1 MAEGTEITYVSGLH
15 ANNDAKFFEDVYIYG
30 NLYYDL
36 DGTDNLT
43 VDNLTVNHQANFKD
57 IFGTGIGTYNG
68 PITFNSGTYF
78 AGIATFTEPIEID
91 YLHVKERFW
100 VGKNDSG
107 QTLTA
112 YPEEYGNRVGI
123 NSTIPQPSAT
133 LDVGGSIIVSGGIHQ
148 IGAAG
153 SVGIGS
159 TRPEREVDV
168 AGDVKID
175 RLIYDRRNEA
185 GANGYYLQ
193 RDEHGIVWVAPP
205 PAQVEGIFL
214 QNEGAYVGSGFSFT
228 TLNLIGTGSG
238 GDLVHAVQDASN
250 ANLAHLHFTDNWVKN
265 NSGLHTMGANVGINI
280 ANPSER
286 LHVVGTA
293 KITGITQI
301 TSSTASSSYQSGALV
316 VTGGVGIGGQLRTND
331 YVKVGG
337 NLDVEG
343 TSGSTSTVTGAAVI
357 KGGVGIAENLNAGGS
372 GTFAGRLDVNST
384 LQSGN
389 STNGAAVI
397 DGGVGIGKNLN
408 VGENAQI
415 TGNLLVET
423 DTTLEKTVKIEGGT
437 WIDSGLVISGFTTG
451 TISTAIYAQNA
462 GFATNSHRSG
472 FTTYADL
479 AGISTYSKVAGF
491 ATNAHRAGFATYA
504 DRAGIAT
511 YVENAG
517 ITTFVATKLTG
528 TDREYFLTFVDDA
541 ADTATGTGQT
551 VRVDTGIKYNP
562 AHDSLNVVG
571 ILTVGGATTIHGSL
585 ELEGALIDKNNNAS
599 GPGAAQTDYLL
610 SSVGTGVSWR
620 PPGVETTNAIY
631 VTVDGN
637 DANSGLLE
645 GDSKR
650 SIAGAAAI
658 AQAGDTIIVR
668 SGVYYE
674 NNPVG
679 LRTDVAI
686 SGEDLRLVTV
696 VPNNNDKDVFHVR
709 RGCLVQNLNFAGA
722 TSSTL
727 VSGAAVAFPPL
738 TNSEKAASG
747 YIALGPANEG
757 PRRGNPALGGR
768 YKSPYVRNCTNFMT
782 GSIGMKIDGNH
793 VSSNYTGTVNIGQ
806 DLKSMVCDSFTQY
819 NEAGIGV
826 SLTNKGYAQLVSIFT
841 ISCDIAIYA
850 DSGGQCDLTNSNSS
864 FGNYG
869 LYADGVSATEYT
881 GKTLVSKVAEG
892 DEFVIENLKD
902 GFNNF
907 RKPFDGQAMF
917 FKADLDDFADTSS
930 TGVMAQ
936 PFQLIREIKILD
948 GGTGYVEGAPPN
960 IIVDIPL
967 GPEGIR
973 AELSANVSAAGSITS
988 VDVIAS
994 GRNFLPQTG
1003 SGPTQ
1008 RIGLTTSPT
1017 SGNSAIMEV
1026 ITDPIYYTVD
1036 TATEPSA
1043 VVGITTLS
1051 LNEFVPFSVS
1061 EDTDVEFRRIS
1072 RIITSSHSFEYVG
1085 AGTDINRANPF
1096 QGGEPIPEN
1105 EIVAINGGQV
1115 PFTSTDQKGNFRIGE
1130 GLTIDQTTST
1140 ISGRDFNRAIQA
1152 QLTPLILALK

>member
-57 IFGTGIGTYNG
+57 IFATGIGTYNG

-100 VGKNDSG
+100 VGTDESG

-112 YPEEYGNRVGI
+112 YPELYGDRVGI
-123 NSTIPQPSAT
+123 NSTIPQDSAT

-250 ANLAHLHFTDNWVKN
+250 QNLAHLHFTDNWVKN

-280 ANPSER
+280 ATPTSR
-286 LHVVGTA
+286 LHVDGTA
-293 KITGITQI
+293 KITDDVEFTSNTQ
-301 TSSTASSSYQSGALV
+301 STNKTSGALV
-316 VTGGVGIGGQLRTND
+316 VGGGVGIALRLNVGEGADIAGVLNVDSTTQSTNTGTGAAIIDGGVGIGKNLN
-331 YVKVGG
+331 VGG
-337 NLDVEG
+337 N
-343 TSGSTSTVTGAAVI
+343 
-357 KGGVGIAENLNAGGS
+357 
-372 GTFAGRLDVNST
+372 GTFTGRLDVNDT
-384 LQSGN
+384 TQSGN

-415 TGNLLVET
+415 TGNLLVESN
-423 DTTLEKTVKIEGGT
+423 TTLEKTVKIEGGT

-451 TISTAIYAQNA
+451 TISTAIFSHNA

-479 AGISTYSKVAGF
+479 AGIATYSKVAGF

-504 DRAGIAT
+504 DTAGIAT
-511 YVENAG
+511 YVLNAG
-517 ITTFVATKLTG
+517 VTTFVATKVTS

-541 ADTATGTGQT
+541 VDTPTGTGQT

-585 ELEGALIDKNNNAS
+585 ELEGTLIDKNNS
-599 GPGAAQTDYLL
+599 VAAGKTDYRL
-610 SSVGTGVSWR
+610 SSVGSGVSWR

-645 GDSKR
+645 GDAKR
-650 SIAGAAAI
+650 SIAGACEI

-696 VPNNNDKDVFHVR
+696 VPLNNNKDVFHVR
-709 RGCLVQNLNFAGA
+709 RGCLIQNLNFAGE

-727 VSGAAVAFPPL
+727 VTGGAVAFPPL
-738 TNSEKAASG
+738 TNSEKAVSG

-841 ISCDIAIYA
+841 IGCEKAIYA

-864 FGNYG
+864 FGNFG
-869 LYADGVSATEYT
+869 LYADGVSSTEYT
-881 GKTLVSKVAEG
+881 GKTLESKVAEG
-892 DEFVIENLKD
+892 DEFVIENVKD
-902 GFNNF
+902 SFNNF
-907 RKPFDGQAMF
+907 RKPFDGQAVF
-917 FKADLDDFADTSS
+917 FKVDLDDFADTTS

-936 PFQLIREIKILD
+936 PFQVIREVKILD
-948 GGTGYVEGAPPN
+948 GGSGYVEGAPPN

-973 AELSANVSAAGSITS
+973 AELSANVSAAGTVTS

-1017 SGNSAIMEV
+1017 SGTSAIMEV
-1026 ITDPIYYTVD
+1026 ITDPIYYTVN

-1051 LNEFVPFSVS
+1051 LNEFVPFAVAK
-1061 EDTDVEFRRIS
+1061 DTDVEFRRIS

>member
-1 MAEGTEITYVSGLH
+1 MAEGSEITYVSGLH

-36 DGTDNLT
+36 DGTDNLIL
-43 VDNLTVNHQANFKD
+43 DNLTVNHQANFKD
-57 IFGTGIGTYNG
+57 IFATGIGTFNG
-68 PITFNSGTYF
+68 PIEFNSGTYF
-78 AGIATFTEPIEID
+78 TGIATFLEPIDVD
-91 YLHVKERFW
+91 YLHVKKRFW
-100 VGKNDSG
+100 VGIDENG

-112 YPEEYGNRVGI
+112 NPEDYGNRVGI
-123 NSTIPQPSAT
+123 NSTIPQDSST

-148 IGAAG
+148 IGVAG

-168 AGDVKID
+168 AGSIKID
-175 RLIYDRRNEA
+175 KNIYDSINSP
-185 GANGYYLQ
+185 GSNGYYLQ
-193 RDEHGIVWVAPP
+193 RDNHGIRWVAPA
-205 PAQVEGIFL
+205 PAELDGVIV
-214 QNEGAYVGSGFSFT
+214 QNEGTTVGADPFT

-238 GDLVHAVQDASN
+238 GDLVDAVVN
-250 ANLAHLHFTDNWVKN
+250 AGNTNITDIHIRDQWVKN
-265 NSGLHTMGANVGINI
+265 TSGIHTMNVNVGVNV
-280 ANPSER
+280 ASPTFR
-286 LHVVGTA
+286 LEVDGTA
-293 KITGITQI
+293 KIYGDTEFTSTTQSTDKDTGAVIVEGGVGIEKNLNVGDAVTITGTLDVDDTTQ
-301 TSSTASSSYQSGALV
+301 SSSATTGAAIID
-316 VTGGVGIGGQLRTND
+316 GGVGIGKNLN
-331 YVKVGG
+331 VGG
-337 NLDVEG
+337 
-343 TSGSTSTVTGAAVI
+343 
-357 KGGVGIAENLNAGGS
+357 AGK
-372 GTFAGRLDVNST
+372 FIGRLDVDNT
-384 LQSGN
+384 TQSGN

-408 VGENAQI
+408 VGGNTKI
-415 TGNLLVET
+415 TGQLTVET
-423 DTTLEKTVKIEGGT
+423 DTLLERTVNIKGGT

-451 TISTAIYAQNA
+451 TISTAIYTQNA

-472 FTTYADL
+472 FTTYADE
-479 AGISTYSKVAGF
+479 AGISTRAWNAGF
-491 ATNAHRAGFATYA
+491 ATNTHRAGFATYA

-517 ITTFVATKLTG
+517 ITTFVATTETEIDKN
-528 TDREYFLTFVDDA
+528 YYLTFVDDSIT
-541 ADTATGTGQT
+541 TAEGLGQT
-551 VRVDTGIKYNP
+551 VRVDKGITYNP

-585 ELEGALIDKNNNAS
+585 ELENSLIDKNNNAS
-599 GPGAAQTDYLL
+599 GPGAAQTDYRL
-610 SSVGTGVSWR
+610 SAVGSGVSWR

-637 DANSGLLE
+637 DANTGLLE
-645 GDSKR
+645 GDAKR
-650 SIAGAAAI
+650 SIAGACEI

-679 LRTDVAI
+679 LRTDVSI

-696 VPNNNDKDVFHVR
+696 VPINNTKDVFHVR
-709 RGCLVQNLNFAGA
+709 RGCLVQNLNFAGE

-727 VSGAAVAFPPL
+727 VTGAAVAFPPL
-738 TNSEKAASG
+738 TNAEKAVSG
-747 YIALGPANEG
+747 YIGLGPANEG

-782 GSIGMKIDGNH
+782 GSIGMKINGDH
-793 VSSNYTGTVNIGQ
+793 VSANYTGTVNIGQ
-806 DLKSMVCDSFTQY
+806 DLKSMVCDAFTQY

-841 ISCDIAIYA
+841 IGCEKAIYA

-864 FGNYG
+864 FGNFG
-869 LYADGVSATEYT
+869 LYADGVSTTEYT
-881 GKTLVSKVAEG
+881 GRTLVSKVAEG
-892 DEFVIENLKD
+892 DEFVIENVKD
-902 GFNNF
+902 SFNNF
-907 RKPFDGQAMF
+907 RKPFDGQAVF
-917 FKADLDDFADTSS
+917 FKVDLDDFSDTTQ
-930 TGVMAQ
+930 TGIMAQ
-936 PFQLIREIKILD
+936 PFQLVREIKILD

-960 IIVDIPL
+960 IIVDIPQ

-973 AELSANVSAAGSITS
+973 AELSANVSAAGTITS

-1017 SGNSAIMEV
+1017 SGTSAIMEV
-1026 ITDPIYYTVD
+1026 VTDPIYYTVN
-1036 TATEPSA
+1036 TSTEPSE

-1051 LNEFVPFSVS
+1051 LNEFVPYAVS
-1061 EDTDVEFRRIS
+1061 KETDVEFRRIS

-1152 QLTPLILALK
+1152 QLTPLILALGG